1 MLKYMRFNS
10 MEKEEIRSYINKIK
24 LLGAKKCGFS
34 ADYWAKSKIS
44 VEEIYS
50 LNGSLIA
57 TLNCYGTTKIIKV
70 DKNTLGDAYIKLRCF
85 SYKNNNN
92 EEVFYTRMNSIY
104 THDTVGC
111 IMVLGFD
118 NGNVVPL
125 KMDNSY
131 VKVIN
136 TKEFGVAFALSVNG
150 IDLGEQY
157 IITKDLKWYKIE
169 ETMDTCGDNIL
180 HILPSNEVYKYEE
193 FNGLLYGIN
202 ADTHV
207 L

>member
-1 MLKYMRFNS
+1 MLKYMRFNNV
-10 MEKEEIRSYINKIK
+10 EKDEIRSYINKIK

-34 ADYWAKSKIS
+34 ADYWAKSKII

-57 TLNCYGTTKIIKV
+57 TLNCYRTTKIIKV

-85 SYKNNNN
+85 SYKNNN

-118 NGNVVPL
+118 NGNIVPL
-125 KMDNSY
+125 KMDHSY
-131 VKVIN
+131 IKVIN
-136 TKEFGVAFALSVNG
+136 TKEFGVVFALSVNG

-202 ADTHV
+202 EDTHV

>member
-1 MLKYMRFNS
+1 
-10 MEKEEIRSYINKIK
+10 MEKEEIRGYINKIK

-34 ADYWAKSKIS
+34 ADYWAKSKIA

-70 DKNTLGDAYIKLRCF
+70 DKNTLGDADIKLRCID
-85 SYKNNNN
+85 YKNNN
-92 EEVFYTRMNSIY
+92 EEVSYIRMNSIY

-118 NGNVVPL
+118 NGNIVPL
-125 KMDNSY
+125 KMDHSY

-136 TKEFGVAFALSVNG
+136 TKEFGVVFLLYDQD
-150 IDLGEQY
+150 IDLDEQY
-157 IITKDLKWYKIE
+157 IITKDLEWYKIE
-169 ETMDTCGDNIL
+169 ETMDACRDNIL
-180 HILPSNEVYKYEE
+180 HILPSKEVCKYEE